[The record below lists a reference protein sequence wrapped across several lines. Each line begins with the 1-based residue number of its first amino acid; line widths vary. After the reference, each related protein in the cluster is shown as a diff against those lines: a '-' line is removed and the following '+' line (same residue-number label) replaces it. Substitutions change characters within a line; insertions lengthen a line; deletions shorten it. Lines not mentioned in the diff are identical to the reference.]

1 MFNTIN
7 LIKDIGIS
15 ERSAKRA
22 VTVMRTLQYHSLRVI
37 EIQVSILSDCIGLA
51 FPKILIKV
59 LLGKFVGNKLSSI
72 LSLVIIIFLLK
83 TYEENFAN
91 YLTHLNIIVLSS
103 KTRLVPLK
111 MFVKMVLNTEKYV
124 FSV

>member
-91 YLTHLNIIVLSS
+91 YLTHLNIIVKSYL
-103 KTRLVPLK
+103 LK
-111 MFVKMVLNTEKYV
+111 HDWFL
-124 FSV
+124 